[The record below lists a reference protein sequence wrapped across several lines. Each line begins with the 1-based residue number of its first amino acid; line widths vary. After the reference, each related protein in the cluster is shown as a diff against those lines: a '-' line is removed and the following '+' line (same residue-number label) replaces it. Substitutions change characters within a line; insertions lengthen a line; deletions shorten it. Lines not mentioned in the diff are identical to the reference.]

1 VAYANADQ
9 LPVEIDAPAAEK
21 VAKPGAR
28 NGRAA
33 AAVRATT

>member
-1 VAYANADQ
+1 VTYANADQ
-9 LPVEIDAPAAEK
+9 LPVEIDAPAAPPSEK
-21 VAKPGAR
+21 RGAR